1 MLLGN
6 EVPVVQH
13 TTLYFHDLILLNRW
27 KEYGRVP
34 NSAGAGQAGCT
45 GSPALGNLVR
55 VWEKGVWGPLSSVFL
70 AAKGLA

>member
-34 NSAGAGQAGCT
+34 NSARPEQEFKKIKKSKKIT
-45 GSPALGNLVR
+45 IR
-55 VWEKGVWGPLSSVFL
+55 EKQKT
-70 AAKGLA
+70 AIKHKK

>member
-13 TTLYFHDLILLNRW
+13 TTLYFHDLILLNKW

-34 NSAGAGQAGCT
+34 NSARPEQEFKKKKKFKNNNT
-45 GSPALGNLVR
+45 RETKHSNQT
-55 VWEKGVWGPLSSVFL
+55 
-70 AAKGLA
+70 

>member
-13 TTLYFHDLILLNRW
+13 TTLYFHDLILLNKW

-34 NSAGAGQAGCT
+34 NSARPEQEFKKKKSSKIT
-45 GSPALGNLVR
+45 IL
-55 VWEKGVWGPLSSVFL
+55 EKQNT
-70 AAKGLA
+70 AIKHKK

>member
-34 NSAGAGQAGCT
+34 NSAGPEQEFKKKKKFKNNNT
-45 GSPALGNLVR
+45 RETKNSNQT
-55 VWEKGVWGPLSSVFL
+55 
-70 AAKGLA
+70 